1 MARERMVTRTVEV
14 NTFEVMTVNVET
26 ADVQIREF
34 KLGGEY
40 DKKKDALTQ
49 LKKQYETETQK
60 LVNIT
65 AHSVETVLYG
75 MPERVFIAMS
85 EVLPPRGANN
95 EE

>member
-1 MARERMVTRTVEV
+1 MVTRTVEV

-34 KLGGEY
+34 KLGGDY
-40 DKKKDALTQ
+40 DKKKDALTL
-49 LKKQYETETQK
+49 LKKLYETKTLK

-85 EVLPPRGANN
+85 QVLQPRGASN

>member
-26 ADVQIREF
+26 ADVQIREL

-40 DKKKDALTQ
+40 DKKKDALTL
-49 LKKQYETETQK
+49 LKKQYETETLK

>member
-34 KLGGEY
+34 KVGGEY
-40 DKKKDALTQ
+40 DKKKDALTF
-49 LKKQYETETQK
+49 LKKQYETETLK

-65 AHSVETVLYG
+65 NHSVETVLYG

-85 EVLPPRGANN
+85 AVLPLRGANN

>member
-26 ADVQIREF
+26 ADVQIREY

-40 DKKKDALTQ
+40 DKKKDALTL
-49 LKKQYETETQK
+49 LKKQYETETLK
-60 LVNIT
+60 LVSVTN
-65 AHSVETVLYG
+65 HSVETVRYG
-75 MPERVFIAMS
+75 MPERMFIELS

>member
-1 MARERMVTRTVEV
+1 MARERMITRTVEV

-34 KLGGEY
+34 KLYGEY
-40 DKKKDALTQ
+40 DKKKDALTL
-49 LKKQYETETQK
+49 LKKQYETETLK

-65 AHSVETVLYG
+65 NHSVKTVLYG
-75 MPERVFIAMS
+75 MPERMFIELS
-85 EVLPPRGANN
+85 EVLPSRGANN

>member
-34 KLGGEY
+34 KIGGEY
-40 DKKKDALTQ
+40 DKKKDALTL
-49 LKKQYETETQK
+49 LKKQYETDVLK

-65 AHSVETVLYG
+65 NHSVETVLYG
-75 MPERVFIAMS
+75 MPERMFIELS

>member
-34 KLGGEY
+34 KVGGEY
-40 DKKKDALTQ
+40 DKKKDALTF
-49 LKKQYETETQK
+49 LKKQYETETLK

-65 AHSVETVLYG
+65 NHSVETVLYG
-75 MPERVFIAMS
+75 MPERMFIELS